1 MSKTASHRFQRINLI
16 LFAGLTICL
25 LKVAEACIGSGI
37 CGGGGGCYSPPPVS
51 CGGGC
56 SQGYQCGHY
65 GCARVR
71 SRVHSA
77 NTLALAG
84 HESGNTVESFG
95 PTRLSRTKQ
104 KLLSSEKQIPVERDP
119 NQMFLACCEDRGLPD
134 ACLKRCNY
142 NTYTKEALMGMYF
155 RTDACPIEAA
165 AELQYCAARGRD
177 HRACCMRN
185 SVQTTL
191 AGEKCLTFC
200 DQRPGNVTQLDFSY
214 ASCYDR
220 FEQMK
225 GCFWHSALAGF

>member
-1 MSKTASHRFQRINLI
+1 MEFCKQNLYPNVRVYFSV
-16 LFAGLTICL
+16 LQ
-25 LKVAEACIGSGI
+25 CIGSGI

-104 KLLSSEKQIPVERDP
+104 KLLSSEKQIPVERV
-119 NQMFLACCEDRGLPD
+119 
-134 ACLKRCNY
+134 
-142 NTYTKEALMGMYF
+142 
-155 RTDACPIEAA
+155 
-165 AELQYCAARGRD
+165 
-177 HRACCMRN
+177 
-185 SVQTTL
+185 S
-191 AGEKCLTFC
+191 
-200 DQRPGNVTQLDFSY
+200 
-214 ASCYDR
+214 
-220 FEQMK
+220 
-225 GCFWHSALAGF
+225 GFMTCIKH